1 MFIEPIQSIKAIESL
16 SELKKAEKTDDR
28 ATVNDKMPFKS
39 IFLDAIEDVKETS
52 NQVNIDA
59 ERLATGK
66 SDNLHQYSIDIT
78 KAQLSLE
85 MLVEL
90 RNRALEAYN
99 EVMRMGI

>member
-1 MFIEPIQSIKAIESL
+1 
-16 SELKKAEKTDDR
+16 
-28 ATVNDKMPFKS
+28 MPFKS

>member
-1 MFIEPIQSIKAIESL
+1 MFIEPIQNMKAIESL
-16 SELKKAEKTDDR
+16 SELKKAEKSNEY
-28 ATVNDKMPFKS
+28 APLNDKIPFKS
-39 IFLDAIEDVKETS
+39 IFLDAIEDVKETN

-59 ERLATGK
+59 EKLATGK

-99 EVMRMGI
+99 EVMRIGI

>member
-1 MFIEPIQSIKAIESL
+1 MFIEPIQSMKAIESL
-16 SELKKAEKTDDR
+16 SELKKAERTEEQTQLNGK
-28 ATVNDKMPFKS
+28 VPFKS
-39 IFLDAIEDVKETS
+39 IFMDAIEDVKETN

-59 ERLATGK
+59 EKLATGK

-78 KAQLSLE
+78 RAQVSLE